1 MVIVFNYNKKKYEI
15 CKTFTVRTPAVSWD
29 YGVL

>member
-1 MVIVFNYNKKKYEI
+1 MVIVFNYNKKKVI
-15 CKTFTVRTPAVSWD
+15 CKTFTVRSSSVSWD